1 MESLAQLENLCERLY
16 NSQDSVERAHA
27 ERTLKCFSVNTDY
40 ISQCQY
46 ILDNSLTPY
55 ALMLASSS
63 LLKQVTEQSLPLQL
77 RLDIRNYL
85 INYLATRGPDL
96 EPFVVG
102 SLIQLLCRVTKFGWL
117 DDDRFKEVIKEAMN
131 FLSQENGCG
140 DMVMKFHIFGSDLSP
155 QNMVRVKGGGVLK
168 YAGRRTHACG
178 LWSSI
183 YGGWESFSKHLSF
196 VVGEGTCIR
205 FWHDRWIGDNTL
217 KDLYPELY
225 VFSAVKD
232 ACISEVLWI
241 PEGGIVRVWDLTF
254 YRAFEDWELAASYFL
269 FQLIQTR
276 IPRDDR
282 SDTLGWRL
290 KGDGKFDIRSYYHA
304 IRGASNSLFPW
315 KGVWKPKIP
324 RRVAFFL
331 WTAAHGRILTL
342 DNLMLKGRPLAT
354 WCCMC
359 CCDGESVDHLLLHCP
374 VTHSLWTFM
383 LQAFGIHWVMPG
395 SVAGLLSCWHQW
407 LGKHNLDIWNLVLG
421 CLMWIVWLERNRR
434 SFEDIEKTLDEL
446 KAPYHC
452 AIGLKILNQLVSEM
466 NQTNSGLPSMLQ
478 RKIAIS
484 FKDQSLFQVFQ
495 ISLTSLHQLK
505 NDVGSKLQELV
516 LSLSLNVLSFDFMG
530 TSFDESSDEIGM
542 VQIPISWRPV
552 IQDSSTLQIFFD
564 YYAITQSHFS
574 KEALE
579 CLLRLA
585 SIRRSFFIN
594 DATRL
599 KFLSHLMTGTKEI
612 LQSGI
617 GLADH
622 DNYHSFCRLLGRFKV
637 NYQSAFFV
645 ARGNNEVG
653 ADLQPSKEV
662 VGKWLWRYGMETDVL
677 WRRVIEAKYGNIWG
691 GWCTKKVTSPYG
703 VSLWRYI
710 RSGWLNFSKFLV
722 YDVGDGTRVK
732 FWKHVW
738 CGDCTLQEAFPKLYH
753 LSRSKDSSVAEVM
766 GWFAGRFNWNVQ
778 FLRPPQDWEEEAFDR
793 FMELV
798 YSLIVRGFGPDKVCW
813 KPARNRGFEVRGYYS
828 SFYPPTFVSFPWR
841 MIWQSKLS
849 ELVNADGYADWIRL
863 VADFTLKSL
872 HSWQWA
878 GSSVYYLLGMWSRL
892 VTSVRFLKTDTANL
906 LDEYAP
912 KIIEGFISSRF
923 DSLQSEFSDELSE
936 DPLDNVELLQDQLD
950 FIPYL
955 CRFQYETCGMYIV
968 KIMEPILQLYMD
980 GANLQCCAY
989 NIQLSLAEVKL
1000 AWIVHIVA
1008 AILKTKQISGFSGEL
1023 QEVFDAELS
1032 ARVWQ
1037 LINVTDSGLQSQRYG
1052 ELSKQRLDCAILTF
1066 LQQFRKSFV
1075 GDYALHSSKQL
1086 YARLSELLGI
1096 HDHLLLLV
1104 AIVRKIVT
1112 NLKSYSQSKV
1122 VIDHTLSVFLEM
1134 TSGSMLGKLL
1144 LKLDIIKSI
1153 ISHHDKEHF
1162 PFLDDFRCSRSRTT
1176 FYFAI
1181 AALIFM
1187 EDSLLKFK
1195 SSMDPLLQETRTTV
1209 MMDQVVFDCGQQCL
1223 IVTDQWLTMVFVSLE
1238 STSDA
1243 TFHSDAVKY
1252 ALIGLMR
1259 DLRGIAM
1266 ATKSHR
1272 TYCFLFDW
1280 LYPARLPLLLKA
1292 IAYWTDTPEV
1302 CNLPFDP
1309 LVHTD
1314 LHEMILILPFSGN
1327 WKCVLC
1333 LLELAL
1339 ATGNYLVSW
1348 IDLVDLS
1355 TMKILPIADGITLLS
1370 DCVNV
1375 LLSQS
1380 ADILITPVKVTTPLL
1395 KFIAELVLNKSERL
1409 AFDSSSPNGILLF
1422 REVSKL
1428 TVAYGSRI
1436 LPLQNAADMYTF
1448 KYKGIWICL
1457 TILTRALAGNYVNF
1471 GVFELYGDR
1480 SLADALDVALRM
1492 ILSIPLADVLKF
1504 RKLAQAY
1511 FAFLEILF
1519 NSHMAFILNLDTS
1532 TFMYIVGSLEA
1543 GLKGLIENISTQC
1556 ASAVDKLATFY
1567 FIDIVTGESPS
1578 SPAALCLAQH
1588 ITNCPGLFQ
1597 EILSTLFEIIIF
1609 GDGGNQRNLSRPMLS
1624 LILINEELH
1633 YYNIGTEGW
1642 TLKSEETLT
1651 NIKGQILAS
1660 HPPDQ
1665 QQQLSLC
1672 FEKLMA
1678 DITRS
1683 LDLKNRDKF
1692 TQNLIRF
1699 KNEFRSK
1706 RYAAILT

>member
-1 MESLAQLENLCERLY
+1 MESLAHLEILCERLY

-102 SLIQLLCRVTKFGWL
+102 SLVQLLCRVTKFGWL
-117 DDDRFKEVIKEAMN
+117 DDDRFKEVINEAMN
-131 FLSQENGCG
+131 FLSQ
-140 DMVMKFHIFGSDLSP
+140 
-155 QNMVRVKGGGVLK
+155 
-168 YAGRRTHACG
+168 
-178 LWSSI
+178 
-183 YGGWESFSKHLSF
+183 
-196 VVGEGTCIR
+196 
-205 FWHDRWIGDNTL
+205 
-217 KDLYPELY
+217 
-225 VFSAVKD
+225 
-232 ACISEVLWI
+232 
-241 PEGGIVRVWDLTF
+241 
-254 YRAFEDWELAASYFL
+254 
-269 FQLIQTR
+269 
-276 IPRDDR
+276 
-282 SDTLGWRL
+282 
-290 KGDGKFDIRSYYHA
+290 
-304 IRGASNSLFPW
+304 
-315 KGVWKPKIP
+315 
-324 RRVAFFL
+324 
-331 WTAAHGRILTL
+331 
-342 DNLMLKGRPLAT
+342 
-354 WCCMC
+354 
-359 CCDGESVDHLLLHCP
+359 
-374 VTHSLWTFM
+374 
-383 LQAFGIHWVMPG
+383 
-395 SVAGLLSCWHQW
+395 
-407 LGKHNLDIWNLVLG
+407 
-421 CLMWIVWLERNRR
+421 
-434 SFEDIEKTLDEL
+434 
-446 KAPYHC
+446 APYHC

-466 NQTNSGLPSMLQ
+466 NQPNSGLPSMLQ

-552 IQDSSTLQIFFD
+552 IQDPSTLQIFFD

-622 DNYHSFCRLLGRFKV
+622 DNYHAFCRLLGRLKV
-637 NYQSAFFV
+637 NYQ
-645 ARGNNEVG
+645 
-653 ADLQPSKEV
+653 
-662 VGKWLWRYGMETDVL
+662 
-677 WRRVIEAKYGNIWG
+677 
-691 GWCTKKVTSPYG
+691 
-703 VSLWRYI
+703 
-710 RSGWLNFSKFLV
+710 
-722 YDVGDGTRVK
+722 
-732 FWKHVW
+732 
-738 CGDCTLQEAFPKLYH
+738 
-753 LSRSKDSSVAEVM
+753 
-766 GWFAGRFNWNVQ
+766 
-778 FLRPPQDWEEEAFDR
+778 
-793 FMELV
+793 
-798 YSLIVRGFGPDKVCW
+798 
-813 KPARNRGFEVRGYYS
+813 
-828 SFYPPTFVSFPWR
+828 
-841 MIWQSKLS
+841 LS
-849 ELVNADGYADWIRL
+849 ELVNADGYTDWIRL

-892 VTSVRFLKTDTANL
+892 VTSVRFLKTDSANL

-955 CRFQYETCGMYIV
+955 CRFQYETCGMYIM

-980 GANLQCCAY
+980 GANLQCCAD

-1037 LINVTDSGLQSQRYG
+1037 LINVTDSGLHSQRYG

-1066 LQQFRKSFV
+1066 LQHFRKSFV

-1096 HDHLLLLV
+1096 HDHSLLLV

-1122 VIDHTLSVFLEM
+1122 VIDHALSIFLEM

-1162 PFLDDFRCSRSRTT
+1162 PFLDDYRCSRSRTT

-1181 AALIFM
+1181 ATLIFM

-1195 SSMDPLLQETRTTV
+1195 SSMDPLLQ
-1209 MMDQVVFDCGQQCL
+1209 
-1223 IVTDQWLTMVFVSLE
+1223 VFVSLE

-1243 TFHSDAVKY
+1243 TFHSDDVKY

-1292 IAYWTDTPEV
+1292 IAFWTDTPE
-1302 CNLPFDP
+1302 
-1309 LVHTD
+1309 
-1314 LHEMILILPFSGN
+1314 
-1327 WKCVLC
+1327 
-1333 LLELAL
+1333 
-1339 ATGNYLVSW
+1339 
-1348 IDLVDLS
+1348 
-1355 TMKILPIADGITLLS
+1355 
-1370 DCVNV
+1370 
-1375 LLSQS
+1375 
-1380 ADILITPVKVTTPLL
+1380 VTTPLL

-1428 TVAYGSRI
+1428 IVAYGSRI
-1436 LPLQNAADMYTF
+1436 LPLRNAADMYTF

-1567 FIDIVTGESPS
+1567 FTDIVTGESPS

-1624 LILINEELH
+1624 LILINEE
-1633 YYNIGTEGW
+1633 
-1642 TLKSEETLT
+1642 TLT

-1660 HPPDQ
+1660 YPPDQ
-1665 QQQLSLC
+1665 QQHLSLC

-1683 LDLKNRDKF
+1683 LDLNNRDKF